1 MDYDLNTFNLR
12 NLCIFQMLYNNY
24 MCDALDS
31 PCTTDAQNDDGTFI
45 CEGHLERY
53 FKIGKMVLEIPSGT
67 GQSFK
72 ILVGKTLVQQKDN
85 RRVMIPYKKNYH
97 ELLNVESMSTMEKF
111 ILHTIYEDQ
120 EKITDLCTRLK
131 NNELHDNE
139 LWTNLG
145 SVVSQI
151 MSRVMPN
158 YLCRQEVS
166 TDTRV
171 FDASTGG
178 DNALT
183 VNTRYEEFPP
193 FLKNLIRMLV
203 RPITLNIGSEQLI
216 LEREATV
223 SFSANGLSAP
233 VLYNPVKP
241 RFLLNPQR
249 EPRFQMRTV
258 VEFDG
263 RATRQQ
269 QALARY
275 EVYTIAR
282 PMLAGTE
289 TVPNV

>member
-24 MCDALDS
+24 MCDALES
-31 PCTTDAQNDDGTFI
+31 PCTADAQNDDGTFI

-72 ILVGKTLVQQKDN
+72 ILVGKTLVQQKDS
-85 RRVMIPYKKNYH
+85 RRVMIPYKSNYYD
-97 ELLNVESMSTMEKF
+97 LLNVDSMTTLEKF
-111 ILHTIYEDQ
+111 IFFTIYEDD
-120 EKITDLCTRLK
+120 ERREALCNRLK
-131 NNELHDNE
+131 NNEQHDNE

-151 MSRVMPN
+151 MSRIMPN
-158 YLCRQEVS
+158 YLCRQEASV
-166 TDTRV
+166 DTRV
-171 FDASTGG
+171 FDSTTVAGVV
-178 DNALT
+178 T
-183 VNTRYEEFPP
+183 VNAFYDEFPP
-193 FLKNLIRMLV
+193 FIKNLIKMLV
-203 RPITLNIGSEQLI
+203 RPIVLNIGSEQLI
-216 LEREATV
+216 LERLATV
-223 SFSANGLSAP
+223 TFSATGLSAP

-241 RFLLNPQR
+241 RFMLNPPR

-289 TVPNV
+289 TFPNV